1 MDASSV
7 ASFIKGFVTLGVTV
21 LATFAVLLIPFVD
34 RNGDWQATR
43 ETLGH
48 IVQRVFPLARGLYED
63 KVANVW
69 CSVSPM
75 FKLSRF
81 ELPLLLRIWYID
93 RHQYSL
99 PLLARLLIAT
109 NGTMLQH
116 TIDSCGIPTSVP
128 AAMAHDAYTTTLPAG
143 VGSLGIRLLLV
154 LVSGAREID
163 LAAVAACDATG
174 SRVSMDELD
183 AGIDRHVQHVGLAA
197 QGPPCDPLR
206 RAVSRVHYP
215 RPSTVRNDASA
226 ARRVVG
232 TLPSQPPSQLAPLF
246 AC

>member
-1 MDASSV
+1 VDASSV

-81 ELPLLLRIWYID
+81 ELPVILRIWYID
-93 RHQYSL
+93 RHRYRYSL
-99 PLLARLLIAT
+99 PLLARLLITT
-109 NGTMLQH
+109 NGTTLH

-128 AAMAHDAYTTTLPAG
+128 AAMAHDAYTTALPAG

-154 LVSGAREID
+154 LVSGAREVD
-163 LAAVAACDATG
+163 LAAVAACDAAG

-183 AGIDRHVQHVGLAA
+183 AGVDRHVQHVGLAA
-197 QGPPCDPLR
+197 QGPPCDTLR
-206 RAVSRVHYP
+206 RVVSRVHYQ
-215 RPSTVRNDASA
+215 RASTVRNDASA
-226 ARRVVG
+226 ARSVVG
-232 TLPSQPPSQLAPLF
+232 TLPSQPAS
-246 AC
+246 